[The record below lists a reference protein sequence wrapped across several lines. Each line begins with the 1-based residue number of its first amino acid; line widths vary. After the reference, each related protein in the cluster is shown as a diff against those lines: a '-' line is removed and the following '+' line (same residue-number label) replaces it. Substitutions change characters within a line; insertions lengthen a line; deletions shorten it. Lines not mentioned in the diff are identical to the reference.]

1 MFTCNVSFDF
11 LFFPDLKRPISMP
24 EVDDF
29 DEDLTSVK
37 LHWKPRAGPSFDK
50 GRSKYLIESWEPV
63 KREWFPVARD
73 IPDTSYQLRGL
84 PAATDRLFRV
94 RLESEQA
101 GLSEPSVP
109 VSVSRFFSEF
119 VFLQWLT
126 LSMLG
131 INFSR

>member
-1 MFTCNVSFDF
+1 
-11 LFFPDLKRPISMP
+11 MP

-37 LHWKPRAGPSFDK
+37 LHWKPKAGPTFDK
-50 GRSKYLIESWEPV
+50 GKNKYLIESWEPF

-84 PAATDRLFRV
+84 PAASDRLFRI

-109 VSVSRFFSEF
+109 VSVSHFFRKCIIF
-119 VFLQWLT
+119 VIQM
-126 LSMLG
+126 MLL
-131 INFSR
+131 F